1 MNRKPLTTLQL
12 SSAQQQRLARSGFL
26 QSFLFLLWRERERER
41 EKERARVGVMSV
53 VSLATA
59 LSVAKPHAH
68 THARTRTKKKHAG
81 FETVGDLDG
90 FTVAQLSEGS
100 FFFLVEKRDWSTT
113 NPSMTAWRADR
124 THGSSLGTLCIIRAL
139 H

>member
-1 MNRKPLTTLQL
+1 
-12 SSAQQQRLARSGFL
+12 
-26 QSFLFLLWRERERER
+26 
-41 EKERARVGVMSV
+41 MSV

-100 FFFLVEKRDWSTT
+100 FFFWLKNVIGPQPT
-113 NPSMTAWRADR
+113 PV
-124 THGSSLGTLCIIRAL
+124 
-139 H
+139 

>member
-41 EKERARVGVMSV
+41 ERERARASGCDECGLPGHRSFCCE
-53 VSLATA
+53 TTRT
-59 LSVAKPHAH
+59 HTR
-68 THARTRTKKKHAG
+68 THARTRTKKHAG

-100 FFFLVEKRDWSTT
+100 FFFWLKNVIGPQPT
-113 NPSMTAWRADR
+113 PV
-124 THGSSLGTLCIIRAL
+124 
-139 H
+139 